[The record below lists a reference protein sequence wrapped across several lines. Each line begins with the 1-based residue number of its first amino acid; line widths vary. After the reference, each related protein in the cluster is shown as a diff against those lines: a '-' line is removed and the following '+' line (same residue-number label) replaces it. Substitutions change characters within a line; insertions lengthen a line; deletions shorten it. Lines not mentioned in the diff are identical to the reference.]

1 MEKYRK
7 IIKKRMILCGILAAV
22 SVVLGVFDQS
32 EFFDMVSMITRNEAI
47 AGFQL
52 GLLSGFGIM
61 ALFLL
66 YKYGKAIKDD
76 TKLKML
82 YNKEHDERQN
92 LIRQKAGMPM
102 LIITSGIM
110 IFASIIAGYFNEIIF
125 NTLILAAMIQLAL
138 GAMVKI
144 YYIKKI

>member
-7 IIKKRMILCGILAAV
+7 IIKKRMILCSILAAI
-22 SVVLGVFDQS
+22 SVVVGILDQS
-32 EFFDMVSMITRNEAI
+32 EFFDRVSMFTRNEEI

-52 GLLSGFGIM
+52 GLLCGFGIM
-61 ALFLL
+61 ASFLI

-102 LIITSGIM
+102 LMITSGIM

-125 NTLILAAMIQLAL
+125 NTLILSAMIQLTL

-144 YYIKKI
+144 YYMKKM